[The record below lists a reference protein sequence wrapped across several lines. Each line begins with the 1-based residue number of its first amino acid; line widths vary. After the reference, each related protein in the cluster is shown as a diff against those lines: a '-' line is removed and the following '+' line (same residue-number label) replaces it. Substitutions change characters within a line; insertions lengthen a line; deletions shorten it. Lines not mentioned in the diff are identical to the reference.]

1 MEHRLQI
8 EGRKTTR
15 SRVRMKG
22 RIRHLNQE
30 TDGRIYNISRTGIG
44 IELLGQLHVARGSN
58 VIIQTDDIGLIE
70 GTVRWAY
77 GGYLGIQINQSSNSL
92 AQMSAY
98 FRNYHQEV
106 RPVLVR

>member
-1 MEHRLQI
+1 MEQRLQI
-8 EGRKTTR
+8 EGRKANR

-30 TDGRIYNISRTGIG
+30 SEGRIYNVSRTGIG
-44 IELLGQLHVARGSN
+44 IELLGRLHVAKGSH
-58 VIIQTDDIGLIE
+58 VVVQTDDIGLIE

-77 GGYLGIQINQSSNSL
+77 GGYLGVQIDQSSNSL

-98 FRNYHQEV
+98 FRNFHQEV

>member
-1 MEHRLQI
+1 MEQRLQI
-8 EGRKTTR
+8 EGRKANR

-30 TDGRIYNISRTGIG
+30 SEGRIYNVSRTGIG
-44 IELLGQLHVARGSN
+44 IELLGRLHVAMGSH
-58 VIIQTDDIGLIE
+58 VVVQTDDIGLIE
-70 GTVRWAY
+70 GSVRWAY
-77 GGYLGIQINQSSNSL
+77 GGYLGVQIDQSSNSL

-98 FRNYHQEV
+98 FRNFHEEV

>member
-8 EGRKTTR
+8 EGRRATR

-30 TDGRIYNISRTGIG
+30 IDGRIYNISRTGIG
-44 IELLGQLHVARGSN
+44 IELLGQLSVAKGSHV
-58 VIIQTDDIGLIE
+58 VIRTEDIGLIE

-77 GGYLGIQINQSSNSL
+77 GGYLGIQIDQNSNSL

-98 FRNYHQEV
+98 FRNFHQEV
-106 RPVLVR
+106 RPVLAR